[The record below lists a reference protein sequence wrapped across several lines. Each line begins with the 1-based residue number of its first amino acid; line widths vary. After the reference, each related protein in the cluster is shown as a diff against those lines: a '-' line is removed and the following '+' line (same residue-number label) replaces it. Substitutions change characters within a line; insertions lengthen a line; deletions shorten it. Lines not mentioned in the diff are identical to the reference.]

1 MRSIIK
7 LFALS
12 AFVGVWA
19 FSGGATFGQ
28 VPFERD
34 QFQTAQGPLEI
45 TFIGHGTLMFSWND
59 RVIHIDPVGQYADY
73 SKLPKADL
81 ILITHEH
88 GDHLDPKAIEQ
99 ILKPTT
105 SIVLNPNSAAKL
117 GKGKAIKNGETMEV
131 LGISI
136 RAVPAYNTTAG
147 RDRYH
152 PRGRDNGY
160 VLQFSGLTVY
170 VAGDVEDIPEMKDLT
185 GIDIAFLPMNQPYT
199 MTPAQVASAARVI
212 RPKVLYPYHFG
223 DTPTQELVALL
234 KEERGIDLRIRKM
247 K

>member
-1 MRSIIK
+1 MIK
-7 LFALS
+7 LFVS
-12 AFVGVWA
+12 IVFMVCWV
-19 FSGGATFGQ
+19 FSGVVTFGQ

-45 TFIGHGTLMFSWND
+45 TFIGHGTLMFSWKD
-59 RVIHIDPVGQYADY
+59 RVIHIDPVAQYADY

-81 ILITHEH
+81 ILVTHEH

-117 GKGKAIKNGETMEV
+117 GKGKAIKNGETIEV

-136 RAVPAYNTTAG
+136 LAVPAYNTTAG

-152 PRGRDNGY
+152 PKGRDNGY
-160 VLQFSGLTVY
+160 VLQFPGLTVY
-170 VAGDVEDIPEMKDLT
+170 VAGDTEDILEMKDLM

-199 MTPAQVASAARVI
+199 MTPPQVASAARVI
-212 RPKVLYPYHFG
+212 KPRVLYPYHFG
-223 DTPTQELVALL
+223 ETPTQELAALL
-234 KEERGIDLRIRKM
+234 KDERGIDLRIRKM